1 MADLVVDC
9 PKTGQSVAPDGLV
22 QYLQENVQALDEEK
36 QEVERL
42 QGASFGGG
50 ELLEQASFE
59 GEVSPERGSLQSL
72 GKSCGRV
79 S

>member
-1 MADLVVDC
+1 MVGCL
-9 PKTGQSVAPDGLV
+9 KTGQSVAPDGLV

-42 QGASFGGG
+42 QGVNFEGD

-59 GEVSPERGSLQSL
+59 GEVAP
-72 GKSCGRV
+72 
-79 S
+79 

>member
-1 MADLVVDC
+1 MVSY
-9 PKTGQSVAPDGLV
+9 PETGLNVAPDGLV

-42 QGASFGGG
+42 QGVSFEGD

-59 GEVSPERGSLQSL
+59 GEVAP
-72 GKSCGRV
+72 
-79 S
+79 

>member
-1 MADLVVDC
+1 MDGLVVGC
-9 PKTGQSVAPDGLV
+9 LKTGQSVAPDGLV

-59 GEVSPERGSLQSL
+59 GEVSPEQGSLQSL
-72 GKSCGRV
+72 GKSCGQV